1 MRIVMTKP
9 VFALL
14 LLAACGDNQQLPD
27 ASVADSSVD
36 APPPRP
42 RAIVVAGDFV
52 PGHPGVLSVV
62 DLDTRT
68 ITTNVGPAM
77 AIGEDPIVRKLGDE
91 LFVVNRAS
99 GNNVTIL
106 DAGSLTLVEQ
116 LGTGASSNP
125 QDVAVIGDKLF
136 VATLGNK
143 GAVVLTRGTTSIA
156 ELDLSQD
163 DPDGKPN
170 CNSIMVAGG
179 ALYVSCGLLDDT
191 DPYLP
196 PRGPGKVY
204 VVDPGTLQVRSTLTL
219 TTNNPIA
226 LLEELPATAPH
237 AGDLVLPTID
247 FGTGLGC
254 IERIAVGATPTAA
267 GCMIDNTALG
277 TFAFASRVSFFAP
290 AFTGPAARIVPT
302 PLMFVGVSSYPDGK
316 VVGYNLDDGIMF
328 DAPVTPMAQ
337 VIADIATCPGGEL
350 VVADNPPP
358 PSTAPSGLRIYQGTT
373 EHTTAPLAV
382 GLRPSSSHGIL
393 CY

>member
-1 MRIVMTKP
+1 MTAKP
-9 VFALL
+9 VLALLL
-14 LLAACGDNQQLPD
+14 LLAACGDNLHAPD
-27 ASVADSSVD
+27 GAVADSSVD

-42 RAIVVAGDFV
+42 RAVVVAGDFV

-68 ITTNVGPAM
+68 ITENVGPAM
-77 AIGEDPIVRKLGDE
+77 AIGEDPVLRKLGDE

-106 DAGSLTLVEQ
+106 DATTLALVEQ
-116 LGTGASSNP
+116 LGTGASTNP
-125 QDVAVIGDKLF
+125 QDVAVVGDKLF

-143 GAVVLTRGTTSIA
+143 GAVMLTRGTTTIT

-170 CNSIMVAGG
+170 CNSIKLVGD

-191 DPYLP
+191 DPFLP

-204 VVDPGTLQVRSTLTL
+204 VVDPGTLQIRSTLTL
-219 TTNNPIA
+219 ATNNPIA
-226 LLEELPATAPH
+226 LLEELPVTATF
-237 AGDLVLPTID
+237 AGDLLLPTID

-254 IERIAVGATPTAA
+254 IERIAVGTMPAAA
-267 GCMIDNTALG
+267 GCLIDNSTLG
-277 TFAFASRVSFFAP
+277 TFAFASRVAIYAP
-290 AFTGPAARIVPT
+290 EFTGPAARIIPT

-316 VVGYNLDDGIMF
+316 VVGYDLIT
-328 DAPVTPMAQ
+328 DAVFTDPVTPMAQ
-337 VIADIATCPGGEL
+337 VIADVATCPNGEL

-358 PSTAPSGLRIYQGTT
+358 PSTAANGLRIYLGAT
-373 EHTTAPLAV
+373 EQTAAPLAV
-382 GLRPSSSHGIL
+382 GLRPASSHGIV